1 MQTLKRSLPLK
12 CVFWKPNYSSLAKNP
27 HSCTTRPRH
36 QMMFPHEL
44 YQKWND
50 QATLSEA
57 KMIRPLFQKPKR
69 SGHFFRSWNDQATLA
84 HDLTIWPEAD
94 YYMASS
100 IADGQQ
106 ATPEPNISQM
116 FHKAISFISHTYHE
130 IILSSHWHSSS
141 THQAWKAL
149 PASTIYTF
157 ISLSMTVNNIQC
169 FSTLQ
174 LSVHHPCECLR
185 RLR

>member
-1 MQTLKRSLPLK
+1 MTQYHWGHPGTNITVIDCANAEKKSAFKMCVLETKLFFSSKKPTFMHHKTTPSDDVSTWTLPE
-12 CVFWKPNYSSLAKNP
+12 VEWSS
-27 HSCTTRPRH
+27 
-36 QMMFPHEL
+36 
-44 YQKWND
+44 
-50 QATLSEA
+50 
-57 KMIRPLFQKPKR
+57 
-69 SGHFFRSWNDQATLA
+69 HFFRSWNDQATLA

-130 IILSSHWHSSS
+130 IILYSHWHSSS